1 MIRTFSRKLLGDS
14 EVFIA
19 MIVVMLLLYD
29 SSEQVC
35 EIEKLIPYLLCCG
48 FSENVSLQLIDHLH

>member
-35 EIEKLIPYLLCCG
+35 EINSISIVLR
-48 FSENVSLQLIDHLH
+48 F